1 MAHDC
6 SRLGLFHR
14 QKNHGFSVLQDILT
28 ILPSI
33 TNKEVWFFTITVL
46 VGVTSS
52 GSDKMP
58 VRNTRSFILMLVL
71 HACIY
76 YQFMVYKS
84 GVASL

>member
-46 VGVTSS
+46 MAVTSFCI
-52 GSDKMP
+52 DMIP
-58 VRNTRSFILMLVL
+58 TRNTTSFILMLVL
-71 HACIY
+71 HAHVY
-76 YQFMVYKS
+76 YHYTVYKS
-84 GVASL
+84 GVAKL